1 VDVPEL
7 PDCTLAV
14 CHDVPVLA
22 DGTADR
28 NYNSDPTLHSY
39 YRERHTVS
47 RRYDSRHHRREGR
60 MKPTALVKH
69 IRILRQ
75 HAETIAARCKAIEDA
90 MLRGEMWGLPIPEG
104 KIERQIRDIETR
116 LLDAAMMIG
125 VRYEG
130 KQTKGGAA

>member
-1 VDVPEL
+1 MQN
-7 PDCTLAV
+7 CTLAV
-14 CHDVPVLA
+14 CHDVPDLA

-28 NYNSDPTLHSY
+28 NHNRDRAFHSY
-39 YRERHTVS
+39 YRGRHTV
-47 RRYDSRHHRREGR
+47 
-60 MKPTALVKH
+60 KPTALSKH

-104 KIERQIRDIETR
+104 KIERQVKDIETR
-116 LLDAAMMIG
+116 LLDAAKMIG

>member
-1 VDVPEL
+1 VPEL
-7 PDCTLAV
+7 PNGTLAV
-14 CHDVPVLA
+14 CHAVPVLA
-22 DGTADR
+22 DDTADR
-28 NYNSDPTLHSY
+28 NHNSDPTLHSY

-47 RRYDSRHHRREGR
+47 RRYDSRHRHRRGGR
-60 MKPTALVKH
+60 MKPTALAKH

-104 KIERQIRDIETR
+104 KIERQVRDIETR
-116 LLDAAMMIG
+116 LLDAAKLIG

-130 KQTKGGAA
+130 KHPHKEDA